1 MTFWIILVFAL
12 VLSIISL
19 KYRNLFFS
27 FAGALGWFGL
37 WAYNNSYP
45 PTNVVR
51 GSFVHEVLMY
61 GSLVMAIGVMFTY
74 FRNRQRGYTGYDVT
88 AKEKNEIESR
98 RTPRGLMDL
107 SPSEYQQHIRARMHR
122 RR

>member
-37 WAYNNSYP
+37 WAYNNSNP
-45 PTNVVR
+45 PINVTR

-61 GSLVMAIGVMFTY
+61 GSLIMAIGVMFMY
-74 FRNRQRGYTGYDVT
+74 YRNRQRGYTGYET
-88 AKEKNEIESR
+88 TKKEETEIASR
-98 RTPRGLMDL
+98 RPARGLMDI
-107 SPSEYQQHIRARMHR
+107 STAEYKQLIHSKMHR